1 MTLKEPQNSRILVY
15 LCSSA
20 ESATPCAFKFGDG
33 VSAALGEGRSQDRTH
48 PHISDTQDLRPER
61 GS

>member
-1 MTLKEPQNSRILVY
+1 MTLKEPQNSRVLVY

-20 ESATPCAFKFGDG
+20 EGATPCAFKFG
-33 VSAALGEGRSQDRTH
+33 VAISRTSSGQNRTDL
-48 PHISDTQDLRPER
+48 HISGIQDWKPEK